1 MSGRDAVGMLGVNA
15 DCVAGWKGGF
25 DSGGD
30 AGEEARLDAVR
41 DPGGKTGGDSR
52 EIHPA
57 QKTLSENPFRT
68 RLMAFPVPDA
78 PLKVGQGALITAT
91 STPVTDCCALSLS
104 TWNPTGILVTQ
115 KICSLLDRESR
126 S

>member
-57 QKTLSENPFRT
+57 QSKAIEC
-68 RLMAFPVPDA
+68 RL
-78 PLKVGQGALITAT
+78 
-91 STPVTDCCALSLS
+91 
-104 TWNPTGILVTQ
+104 
-115 KICSLLDRESR
+115 
-126 S
+126 